1 MPTLAQIN
9 HKARALLRQNLDP
22 AEFALY
28 VQQFERVTPN
38 PAAKRPLRASV
49 SFDEIRTRIAA
60 LRTEG
65 RLREA
70 GSPAQ
75 VSS

>member
-22 AEFALY
+22 VEFALY
-28 VQQFERVTPN
+28 VQQFERVMPN
-38 PAAKRPLRASV
+38 TAAKRPSRASI
-49 SFDEIRTRIAA
+49 SFDEIRARIAA

-65 RLREA
+65 RPRET
-70 GSPAQ
+70 GPPAQ
-75 VSS
+75 ASG